1 MITFDCNL
9 ISETENYQCEIPYI
23 DKETINGQDIY
34 INKNWTGGEV
44 LICYF
49 LFIFLIIKISEII
62 FNFFMPKI
70 IKIRKK

>member
-9 ISETENYQCEIPYI
+9 IEETSNYQCEIPYI
-23 DKETINGQDIY
+23 DVVTVGSEEIY

-49 LFIFLIIKISEII
+49 LFIFLVIKITEII
-62 FNFFMPKI
+62 FNFFMPVI
-70 IKIRKK
+70 IKIKRK